1 MSAGSAAQP
10 GPPLAAKAKKKP
22 RQLLG
27 KKAAGKKK
35 PGQEDAK
42 RMDIPREAF
51 VGARK
56 GLIYCL
62 VGLISQKR
70 YSSQVSHP
78 VPRESMAKLL
88 QPLWPTSQTLIL
100 WGCIYH

>member
-1 MSAGSAAQP
+1 MGSAGSAAQL
-10 GPPLAAKAKKKP
+10 GPALAAKAKKKP

-27 KKAAGKKK
+27 KKAAGKKR
-35 PGQEDAK
+35 PGQEDVK

-78 VPRESMAKLL
+78 VHRELTADHMLL
-88 QPLWPTSQTLIL
+88 L
-100 WGCIYH
+100 

>member
-1 MSAGSAAQP
+1 MQQGA
-10 GPPLAAKAKKKP
+10 PLAAKAKKKP

-35 PGQEDAK
+35 PGQEDVK

-51 VGARK
+51 AGARK

-78 VPRESMAKLL
+78 VRRDFIA
-88 QPLWPTSQTLIL
+88 
-100 WGCIYH
+100 

>member
-1 MSAGSAAQP
+1 MGSAGTAAQQGAP
-10 GPPLAAKAKKKP
+10 FAAKAKKKP

-35 PGQEDAK
+35 PGQEDVK

-70 YSSQVSHP
+70 YSSQVSHL
-78 VPRESMAKLL
+78 VHRELIAYHM
-88 QPLWPTSQTLIL
+88 QPLQHTSTL
-100 WGCIYH
+100 

>member
-1 MSAGSAAQP
+1 MGSAGSAAQQ
-10 GPPLAAKAKKKP
+10 GAPLAAKAKKKP

-35 PGQEDAK
+35 PEDVK
-42 RMDIPREAF
+42 RMNIPREAF

-78 VPRESMAKLL
+78 VHRELTADHMLL
-88 QPLWPTSQTLIL
+88 L
-100 WGCIYH
+100 